1 MAQAKSKMSKKR
13 KLALERKYE
22 KKKKKKKKKK
32 KNKMNS
38 WLPWLRASSELLDT
52 LSRSHGAK
60 LLQFNRA
67 SN

>member
-1 MAQAKSKMSKKR
+1 MAQAKSNMSKKR

-22 KKKKKKKKKK
+22 KKKKKK
-32 KNKMNS
+32 NKMNF